1 MRLNRWLKFIRDL
14 KLKEKLFLSY
24 IIVSIIP
31 ITILGAYSYTQS
43 KKFLREQAVQ
53 AIVNQVK
60 NIGNKIVYETKKY
73 DESIGFL
80 VFDDRM
86 QKIINNYYTSQFTLW
101 DELTNYLDNFVSLIM
116 LSYNNIDKITIYS
129 KTGLPDYKYMINS
142 YDEISNESWARETS
156 ESNTTNHYYNDGS
169 LLFTK
174 NIIDTNTN
182 RELGIIV
189 EELDPS
195 KFFSECIEVR
205 DGYHAIVI
213 ADSENNIVFSRNTL
227 PDNIPNIP
235 STEFIDVDEEIT
247 KYSDSKYVIIKDEV
261 FKSGWTLCYY
271 VPSSMIA
278 IHTDRIIVAT
288 MLIIVLCIIILFLV
302 IYFFSNTI
310 VEPIQHLNKTMKEVQ
325 ESNLSTN
332 ISSSSKDEIGE
343 LTNSFAEMLNRINHL
358 INEVYKSKITQ
369 KEIELRLL
377 QVCINPHFLYN
388 SLSIINWK
396 AIEIDASEIS
406 VFTTTL
412 SNFYRTT
419 LNRGEEFTPFRNE
432 FINARS
438 YIDIQLVMHDYSFD
452 IEYSIDENI
461 YEYYTLNMT
470 LQPIIENAI
479 VHGIDK
485 KRSGRGAIKIIALDK
500 KDLIEIQIIDNGPGI
515 DHSIIESSLVKQS
528 KGYGLRNVEQRI
540 KLFFGERYGIKI
552 SSEPDKETSVFI
564 ILPKY
569 IPSK

>member
-1 MRLNRWLKFIRDL
+1 
-14 KLKEKLFLSY
+14 
-24 IIVSIIP
+24 
-31 ITILGAYSYTQS
+31 
-43 KKFLREQAVQ
+43 
-53 AIVNQVK
+53 
-60 NIGNKIVYETKKY
+60 
-73 DESIGFL
+73 
-80 VFDDRM
+80 
-86 QKIINNYYTSQFTLW
+86 
-101 DELTNYLDNFVSLIM
+101 
-116 LSYNNIDKITIYS
+116 
-129 KTGLPDYKYMINS
+129 
-142 YDEISNESWARETS
+142 
-156 ESNTTNHYYNDGS
+156 
-169 LLFTK
+169 
-174 NIIDTNTN
+174 
-182 RELGIIV
+182 
-189 EELDPS
+189 
-195 KFFSECIEVR
+195 
-205 DGYHAIVI
+205 
-213 ADSENNIVFSRNTL
+213 
-227 PDNIPNIP
+227 
-235 STEFIDVDEEIT
+235 
-247 KYSDSKYVIIKDEV
+247 
-261 FKSGWTLCYY
+261 
-271 VPSSMIA
+271 
-278 IHTDRIIVAT
+278 
-288 MLIIVLCIIILFLV
+288 
-302 IYFFSNTI
+302 
-310 VEPIQHLNKTMKEVQ
+310 MKEVQ

-528 KGYGLRNVEQRI
+528 KGYGLRYVEQRI